1 MLNAKEVFAS
11 FTGEPKW
18 LIGQAGSSDSQIWL
32 EGSSLQADSNILVTL
47 TSAGEERSVFIS
59 NQGIQEIVAGQLVD
73 ASPEVQSEASKPKY
87 VGIKKAMS
95 FSGYAFAILLM
106 VFAGLSFTGNVKARI
121 VLTGSM
127 APAINTGDVI
137 VTTPIARKAPQ
148 VDDVIAY
155 QAKRFN
161 GEDVA
166 VFSHRIIGGD
176 IDNGFIV
183 KGDAN
188 KSPDP
193 QKPKAE
199 DILGVV
205 FFVIPFIGNLL
216 TPKALFLLLPSI
228 FGLWLIMGAMRNV
241 E

>member
-1 MLNAKEVFAS
+1 MLVPNFLPTQI
-11 FTGEPKW
+11 FIGE
-18 LIGQAGSSDSQIWL
+18 SDSQIWL
-32 EGSSLQADSNILVTL
+32 EGSPLESDANILVTV
-47 TSAGEERSVFIS
+47 TSASGEKSAYIS

-73 ASPEVQSEASKPKY
+73 AAPEVQSEASKPKY
-87 VGIKKAMS
+87 VGIKKVMS

-127 APAINTGDVI
+127 APAINVGDVI
-137 VTTPIARKAPQ
+137 LTLPIAKKAPQ
-148 VDDVIAY
+148 IDDVIAY

-161 GEDVA
+161 GENVA
-166 VFSHRIIGGD
+166 VFSHRIIDGD
-176 IDNGFIV
+176 VENGFIV

-193 QKPKAE
+193 QKPTAE

-216 TPKALFLLLPSI
+216 TPKALFLLIPCA
-228 FGLWLIMGAMRNV
+228 FGLWLIMDAMKNV

>member
-1 MLNAKEVFAS
+1 MPSQPIFV
-11 FTGEPKW
+11 GEK
-18 LIGQAGSSDSQIWL
+18 DSQIWL
-32 EGSSLQADSNILVTL
+32 EGSPLKTDTNILITVI
-47 TSAGEERSVFIS
+47 SASGEKSAYIS

-73 ASPEVQSEASKPKY
+73 AAPEVQSEASKPKY

-127 APAINTGDVI
+127 APAINVGDVI
-137 VTTPIARKAPQ
+137 LTAPITRKAPQ
-148 VDDVIAY
+148 IDDVIAY

-161 GEDVA
+161 GENVA
-166 VFSHRIIGGD
+166 VFSHRIIDGD
-176 IDNGFIV
+176 IENGFIV

-216 TPKALFLLLPSI
+216 TPKALFLLLPCA
-228 FGLWLIMGAMRNV
+228 FGLWLIMDAMKNV

>member
-1 MLNAKEVFAS
+1 MINNFLKTQIFVSE
-11 FTGEPKW
+11 
-18 LIGQAGSSDSQIWL
+18 IDSQIL
-32 EGSSLQADSNILVTL
+32 FEGSPLKGDSNILVTV
-47 TSAGEERSVFIS
+47 RSVSGEKSAYIS
-59 NQGIQEIVAGQLVD
+59 NQGVQEIMAGQLVD
-73 ASPEVQSEASKPKY
+73 AAPEVQSEPSRPKY

-95 FSGYAFAILLM
+95 LSGYVSAILLM

-127 APAINTGDVI
+127 APAINIGDVI
-137 VTTPIARKAPQ
+137 LTLPIARKAPQ
-148 VDDVIAY
+148 IDDVIAY

-161 GEDVA
+161 GENVA
-166 VFSHRIIGGD
+166 VFSHRIIDGD
-176 IDNGFIV
+176 IENGFIV

-193 QKPKAE
+193 QKPTAD

-216 TPKALFLLLPSI
+216 TPKALFLLLTCA
-228 FGLWLIMGAMRNV
+228 FGLWLIMDAMKNV

>member
-1 MLNAKEVFAS
+1 MLRQPIFG
-11 FTGEPKW
+11 GET
-18 LIGQAGSSDSQIWL
+18 ASQIWL
-32 EGSSLQADSNILVTL
+32 AGSPLRNDSNILVTV
-47 TSAGEERSVFIS
+47 TSANGEKSAYIS
-59 NQGIQEIVAGQLVD
+59 KLGVTEIVAAQLVD
-73 ASPEVQSEASKPKY
+73 AAPEVQVEPSKPKY
-87 VGIKKAMS
+87 VGVKKAIS
-95 FSGYAFAILLM
+95 ISGYVFAILLM

-137 VTTPIARKAPQ
+137 ITVPITKKAPQ
-148 VDDVIAY
+148 IQDVVAY

-161 GEDVA
+161 GDNVA

-176 IDNGFIV
+176 IENGFIV

-205 FFVIPFIGNLL
+205 IFAIPFIGKLL
-216 TPKALFLLLPSI
+216 TPKALFLLIPCL
-228 FGLWLIMGAMRNV
+228 FGLWLITDAMKNV

>member
-1 MLNAKEVFAS
+1 MHNLPIFS
-11 FTGEPKW
+11 GETE
-18 LIGQAGSSDSQIWL
+18 SQVWL
-32 EGSSLQADSNILVTL
+32 EGSPLNDDSNILITVR
-47 TSAGEERSVFIS
+47 SASGERSVLIS
-59 NQGIQEIVAGQLVD
+59 NQGVNDITAAQLVD
-73 ASPEVQSEASKPKY
+73 AAVEARSTDSKQKH
-87 VGIKKAMS
+87 VGLRKSMS
-95 FSGYAFAILLM
+95 ISGYMIAIALM
-106 VFAGLSFTGNVKARI
+106 VFSGLSFTGNVKARI

-127 APAINTGDVI
+127 APAINVGDVI
-137 VTTPIARKAPQ
+137 ITVPITKKTPQ

-161 GEDVA
+161 GENVA

-176 IDNGFIV
+176 IENGFIV

-216 TPKALFLLLPSI
+216 TPKALFLLLPCA
-228 FGLWLIMGAMRNV
+228 FGLWLIMDAMKNV

>member
-1 MLNAKEVFAS
+1 MLRQPIFG
-11 FTGEPKW
+11 GETD
-18 LIGQAGSSDSQIWL
+18 GQIWL
-32 EGSSLQADSNILVTL
+32 EGSPLKGDSNILVTV
-47 TSAGEERSVFIS
+47 TTVAGEKSAYIS
-59 NQGIQEIVAGQLVD
+59 KLGVTEIVAAQLVD
-73 ASPEVQSEASKPKY
+73 AAPEVQVEASKPKY
-87 VGIKKAMS
+87 VGVKKAIS
-95 FSGYAFAILLM
+95 ISGYIVAILLM
-106 VFAGLSFTGNVKARI
+106 VFAGLSFSGNVKARI

-127 APAINTGDVI
+127 APSINVGDVI
-137 VTTPIARKAPQ
+137 ITVPITKKTPQIQ
-148 VDDVIAY
+148 DVVAY

-161 GEDVA
+161 GEKVA

-176 IDNGFIV
+176 IENGFIM

-205 FFVIPFIGNLL
+205 IFAIPFIGKLL
-216 TPKALFLLLPSI
+216 TPKALFLLIPCL
-228 FGLWLIMGAMRNV
+228 FGLWLIMDAMKNV

>member
-1 MLNAKEVFAS
+1 MLRQPIFG
-11 FTGEPKW
+11 GET
-18 LIGQAGSSDSQIWL
+18 DSQIWL
-32 EGSSLQADSNILVTL
+32 AGSPLKGDSNILVTV
-47 TSAGEERSVFIS
+47 TSASGEQSAYIS
-59 NQGIQEIVAGQLVD
+59 KLGVTEIVAGQLVD
-73 ASPEVQSEASKPKY
+73 AAPEVQVEPSKPKY
-87 VGIKKAMS
+87 VGVKKAIS
-95 FSGYAFAILLM
+95 ISGYVFAIILM

-127 APAINTGDVI
+127 APAINVGDVI
-137 VTTPIARKAPQ
+137 ITVPITKKTPQI
-148 VDDVIAY
+148 DDVIAY

-161 GEDVA
+161 GENVA

-176 IDNGFIV
+176 IENGFIV

-205 FFVIPFIGNLL
+205 IFAIPFIGKLL
-216 TPKALFLLLPSI
+216 TPKALFLLIPCL
-228 FGLWLIMGAMRNV
+228 FGLWLITDAMKNV

>member
-1 MLNAKEVFAS
+1 MKAQKKLFDSDNGSEM
-11 FTGEPKW
+11 W
-18 LIGQAGSSDSQIWL
+18 LVGKPLYSQ
-32 EGSSLQADSNILVTL
+32 SNILVTV
-47 TSAGEERSVFIS
+47 SAGDSAKTAYIS
-59 NQGIQEIVAGQLVD
+59 DGLIVELDAALLVD
-73 ASPEVQSEASKPKY
+73 TPEAATAVTKVNKFQNLGKIFLISGY
-87 VGIKKAMS
+87 VAAIILLAFSALS
-95 FSGYAFAILLM
+95 FS
-106 VFAGLSFTGNVKARI
+106 GNVKARI

-127 APAINTGDVI
+127 EPAISAGDVI
-137 VTTPIARKAPQ
+137 ITTPITRKVPKIN
-148 VDDVIAY
+148 DVVAY

-161 GEDVA
+161 GEKVA

-176 IDNGFIV
+176 IENGFIM

-193 QKPKAE
+193 QKPKGE

-216 TPKALFLLLPSI
+216 TPKALFLLIPCL
-228 FGLWLIMGAMRNV
+228 FGLWLIMDALKNV

>member
-1 MLNAKEVFAS
+1 MINNFLKTQIFVSE
-11 FTGEPKW
+11 
-18 LIGQAGSSDSQIWL
+18 IDSQILL
-32 EGSSLQADSNILVTL
+32 EGSPLKGDSNILVTV
-47 TSAGEERSVFIS
+47 RSVSGEKSAYIS
-59 NQGIQEIVAGQLVD
+59 NQGVQEIMAGQLVD
-73 ASPEVQSEASKPKY
+73 AAPEVQSEPSRPKY

-95 FSGYAFAILLM
+95 LSGYVSAILLM
-106 VFAGLSFTGNVKARI
+106 VFAGLSFTGNLKARI

-127 APAINTGDVI
+127 APAINVGDVI
-137 VTTPIARKAPQ
+137 LTLPIARKAPQ
-148 VDDVIAY
+148 IDDVIAY

-161 GEDVA
+161 GENVA
-166 VFSHRIIGGD
+166 VFSHRIIDGD
-176 IDNGFIV
+176 IENGFIV

-193 QKPKAE
+193 QKPTAE

-216 TPKALFLLLPSI
+216 TPKALFLLLPCA
-228 FGLWLIMGAMRNV
+228 FGLWLIMDAMKNV

>member
-1 MLNAKEVFAS
+1 MINNFLKTQIFVSE
-11 FTGEPKW
+11 
-18 LIGQAGSSDSQIWL
+18 IDSQIL
-32 EGSSLQADSNILVTL
+32 FEGSPLKGDSNILVTV
-47 TSAGEERSVFIS
+47 RSVSGEKSAYIS
-59 NQGIQEIVAGQLVD
+59 NQGVQEIMAGQLVD
-73 ASPEVQSEASKPKY
+73 AAPEVQSESSRPKY

-95 FSGYAFAILLM
+95 LSGYVSAILLM

-127 APAINTGDVI
+127 APAINIGDVI
-137 VTTPIARKAPQ
+137 LTLPIARKAPQ
-148 VDDVIAY
+148 IDDVIAY

-161 GEDVA
+161 GENVA
-166 VFSHRIIGGD
+166 VFSHRIIDGD
-176 IDNGFIV
+176 IENGFIV

-193 QKPKAE
+193 QKPTAE

-216 TPKALFLLLPSI
+216 TPKALFLLLPCA
-228 FGLWLIMGAMRNV
+228 FGLWLIMDAMKNV

>member
-1 MLNAKEVFAS
+1 MLGPNFLPTQIFV
-11 FTGEPKW
+11 GET
-18 LIGQAGSSDSQIWL
+18 DSQIWL
-32 EGSSLQADSNILVTL
+32 EGSPLESDANILVTV
-47 TSAGEERSVFIS
+47 TSASGEKSAYIS

-73 ASPEVQSEASKPKY
+73 AAPEVQSEASKPKY
-87 VGIKKAMS
+87 VGIKKVMS

-127 APAINTGDVI
+127 APAINVGDVI
-137 VTTPIARKAPQ
+137 LTLPIAKKAPQ
-148 VDDVIAY
+148 IDDVIAY

-161 GEDVA
+161 GENVA
-166 VFSHRIIGGD
+166 VFSHRIIDGD
-176 IDNGFIV
+176 VENGFIV

-193 QKPKAE
+193 QKPTAE

-216 TPKALFLLLPSI
+216 TPKALFLLIPCA
-228 FGLWLIMGAMRNV
+228 FGLWLIMDAMKNV

>member
-1 MLNAKEVFAS
+1 MLGPNFLHTQVFV
-11 FTGEPKW
+11 GET
-18 LIGQAGSSDSQIWL
+18 DSQIWL
-32 EGSSLQADSNILVTL
+32 EGSPLESDANILVTV
-47 TSAGEERSVFIS
+47 TSASGEKSAYIS

-73 ASPEVQSEASKPKY
+73 AAPEVQSEASKPKY
-87 VGIKKAMS
+87 VGIKKVMS

-127 APAINTGDVI
+127 APAINVGDVI
-137 VTTPIARKAPQ
+137 LTLPIAKKAPQ
-148 VDDVIAY
+148 IDDVIAY

-161 GEDVA
+161 GENVA
-166 VFSHRIIGGD
+166 VFSHRIIDGD
-176 IDNGFIV
+176 VENGFIV

-193 QKPKAE
+193 QKPTGE

-216 TPKALFLLLPSI
+216 TPKALFLLLPCA
-228 FGLWLIMGAMRNV
+228 FGLWLIMDAMKNV